1 MENFYDTEKYLDDGY
16 LYCSSTYEYIKQYF
30 DFGVRLSIE
39 FQVSLCRIVLC
50 EFLFDKAN
58 NSLLSTF
65 YLIKNRLELNEKNID
80 VGGYA
85 DRLNISILTKL
96 SWRYGNVK

>member
-39 FQVSLCRIVLC
+39 F
-50 EFLFDKAN
+50 
-58 NSLLSTF
+58 
-65 YLIKNRLELNEKNID
+65 
-80 VGGYA
+80 
-85 DRLNISILTKL
+85 
-96 SWRYGNVK
+96 